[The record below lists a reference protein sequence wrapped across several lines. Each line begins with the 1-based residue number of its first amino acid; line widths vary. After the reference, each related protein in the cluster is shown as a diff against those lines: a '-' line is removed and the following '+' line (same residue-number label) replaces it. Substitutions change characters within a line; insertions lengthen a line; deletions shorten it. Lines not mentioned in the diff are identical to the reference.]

1 MSPLLALV
9 DVRSC
14 YVETQLPWYYFD
26 AEDGKRQFRD
36 AVGKSLNS
44 RAFVAIEANTLLTTL
59 VEIMQIEG
67 RTGAPTVSVRDED
80 GRQIYERSS
89 LVDG

>member
-1 MSPLLALV
+1 MPQ
-9 DVRSC
+9 
-14 YVETQLPWYYFD
+14 YFFD

-44 RAFVAIEANTLLTTL
+44 YAFVAIEANTLLTTL

-67 RTGAPTVSVRDED
+67 RTGAPTVSVRDKD
-80 GRQIYERSS
+80 GLQIYERSAP
-89 LVDG
+89 VDR